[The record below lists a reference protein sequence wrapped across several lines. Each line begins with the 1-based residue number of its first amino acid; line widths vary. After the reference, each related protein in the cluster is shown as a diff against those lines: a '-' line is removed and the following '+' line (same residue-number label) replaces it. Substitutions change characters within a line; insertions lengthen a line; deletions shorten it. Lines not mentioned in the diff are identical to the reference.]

1 MKKKGYMLVG
11 LTDKRT
17 GNMVAFNLEA
27 AVFEIGQKGTS
38 NLLVEDVVYIVDTIE
53 LMTLLQGCGVDLM
66 YCEKQQE
73 MPQMP
78 MPEQVP
84 APVEGEANAE

>member
-11 LTDKRT
+11 LADKRT

-38 NLLVEDVVYIVDTIE
+38 NLLIEDMVYAVDTIE
-53 LMTLLQGCGVDLM
+53 LMTLLQGCGVELM
-66 YCEKQQE
+66 HCEKQPE
-73 MPQMP
+73 APQVTAQ
-78 MPEQVP
+78 EQVQT
-84 APVEGEANAE
+84 PVEGVEDAE